1 MSVLEAL
8 NLWKNFGATIALR
21 DVNLSL
27 DKGFHVIAGPNGSGK
42 STLLKIWSGL
52 LRPSRGSVRTLGLN
66 PWVERSRVLRR
77 VHVAFED
84 INLPWWTTGLDYLK
98 HVAYT
103 RGVKWSDVV
112 ELAEILGVTDYWS
125 KGIRG
130 YSSGMRKKVLL
141 LQALMGEP
149 DIMILDE
156 PYTLL
161 DVRSV
166 TKLQEII
173 WGKVRSG
180 VTVVIATHIFT
191 NLEDK
196 ADTLTILRNGVILA
210 HHNVNKLEETARII
224 CEDKSVV
231 SEIVGS
237 ITGNIERVIV
247 EEGSISLIAKYEGL
261 RGDLLE
267 KCRREIS
274 LRDVYEKELTRSS

>member
-8 NLWKNFGATIALR
+8 GLWKNFGATIALR
-21 DVNLSL
+21 DVSLSL

-42 STLLKIWSGL
+42 TTLLKIWAGL

-66 PWVERSRVLRR
+66 PWIERSRVLRR

-103 RGVKWSDVV
+103 RGIKWSEVV
-112 ELAEILGVTDYWS
+112 ELAEVMGVTGYWS

-141 LQALMGEP
+141 LQALIGEP
-149 DIMILDE
+149 EVLILDE

-161 DVRSV
+161 DSRSA
-166 TKLQEII
+166 TTLQEII
-173 WGKVRSG
+173 WGKVKMG

-191 NLEDK
+191 NLEDR
-196 ADTLTILRNGVILA
+196 ADTLTVLRNGIVIA
-210 HHNVNKLEETARII
+210 HHNVNELRETARVV
-224 CEDKSVV
+224 CEDRDVV
-231 SEIVGS
+231 SEIAGS
-237 ITGNIERVIV
+237 IAGSVERVIV
-247 EEGSISLIAKYEGL
+247 EEGSIALIARYEGL
-261 RGDLLE
+261 KRDLLE
-267 KCRREIS
+267 RCRREVN
-274 LRDVYEKELTRSS
+274 LRSVYERELARSP